1 LSNQQVVVTIIE
13 GLKVAE
19 NLFKPLKRARLYEEI
34 VDHIKGLIIEGKL
47 KPSDKLPSER
57 ELACQF
63 NVGRPTVRE
72 AIRTLSLMGL
82 VEVNAGQRGTLIKN
96 FALDP
101 YMESVREQMSWL
113 IQMERST
120 LQQLLEV
127 RDTLE
132 TRIALLAAE
141 RATQKDLKELSGLL
155 EDMESYM
162 DHKDTYLEKAIE
174 FHKVMALSTKNHI
187 FYTIWNAF
195 SDLIFKYYGHLL
207 EGVSKKILKKLYLAN
222 KGAYQAILAKDQ
234 EAIRLAMAHHV
245 DVEREILWTNQGKS
259 S

>member
-1 LSNQQVVVTIIE
+1 M
-13 GLKVAE
+13 AE
-19 NLFKPLKRARLYEEI
+19 NLFKPLKKARLYEEI

-47 KPSDKLPSER
+47 KPSDRLPSER

-101 YMESVREQMSWL
+101 YMESVREQMSWM
-113 IQMERST
+113 IRMEKTT
-120 LQQLLEV
+120 LQQMLEV

-132 TRIALLAAE
+132 TSIALLAAE
-141 RATQKDLKELSGLL
+141 RATEKDLKDLKSFL
-155 EDMESYM
+155 EEMESSL
-162 DHKDTYLEKAIE
+162 DHKDIYLQNAIE
-174 FHKVMALSTKNHI
+174 FHKVMALSTKNQI

-207 EGVSKKILKKLYLAN
+207 EDVGKGILKKLYLAN
-222 KGAYQAILAKDQ
+222 KGAYQAILAKDH
-234 EAIRLAMAHHV
+234 EAIQSAMAHHV
-245 DVEREILWTNQGKS
+245 GVEREILWADQGKS